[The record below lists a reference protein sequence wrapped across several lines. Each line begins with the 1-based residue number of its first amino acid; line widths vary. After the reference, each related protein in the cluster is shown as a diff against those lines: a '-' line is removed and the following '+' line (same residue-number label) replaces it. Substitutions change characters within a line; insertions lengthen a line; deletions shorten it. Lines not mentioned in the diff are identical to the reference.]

1 MKRQG
6 WTYRI
11 VKPLA
16 IAWAKQ
22 MAYELSKGRY
32 GKNSTLMRVGK
43 AIGEGICYGLGLI
56 AKLKSKKGE
65 VYGKHRRS

>member
-1 MKRQG
+1 
-6 WTYRI
+6 
-11 VKPLA
+11 
-16 IAWAKQ
+16 

-43 AIGEGICYGLGLI
+43 AIGEGICYGLGLV